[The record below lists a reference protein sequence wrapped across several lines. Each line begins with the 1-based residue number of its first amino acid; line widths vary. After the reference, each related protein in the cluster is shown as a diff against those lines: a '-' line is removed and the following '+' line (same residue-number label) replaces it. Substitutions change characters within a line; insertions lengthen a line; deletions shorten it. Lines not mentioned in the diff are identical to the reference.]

1 MLDILVV
8 GGVGIDTIVRVPQ
21 MAFGEGDGLG
31 VEPIRDYVAHTG
43 NGVALGCH
51 RLGLST
57 RFLDFIGADM
67 QGEMVLRH
75 YRRHGLDFRHRIS
88 PQGTSRSVNFVDE
101 AGDRFSFHDYRHAPD
116 LHLPADFYG
125 PHLAET
131 AHVHLS
137 ISNVTRSLLHDLDDR
152 VTVSTDLHAWDGKA
166 ERHRAYA
173 LRADT
178 VFLSTARLGGD
189 PEPVMR
195 WILDH
200 GRASLVVAT
209 AGERG
214 GHLLERGGA
223 LASYGAL
230 DPAVELSEA
239 VPEWATWR
247 PVDSNGAG
255 DAFVSGFLWARRRGE
270 DLDAAIDAGRIAGAF
285 ACRKEG
291 THSEFITEP
300 LLAESL
306 AALRG

>member
-1 MLDILVV
+1 MLDILVA
-8 GGVGIDTIVRVPQ
+8 GGVGVDTIVRVPE

-51 RLGLST
+51 VLGLST
-57 RFLDFIGADM
+57 RLLDFIGEDA

-75 YRRHGLDFRHRIS
+75 YERHGLDFRHLVS

-101 AGDRFSFHDYRHAPD
+101 AGNRFSFHDYRHAPD
-116 LHLPADFYG
+116 LRLPADFYG

-137 ISNVTRSLLHDLDDR
+137 ISNVTGGMLHDLDGR
-152 VTVSTDLHAWDGKA
+152 FSVSTDLHAWDGKA
-166 ERHRAYA
+166 EHHKAYA

-178 VFLSTARLGGD
+178 VFLSTARLGD
-189 PEPVMR
+189 DAEPTMR

-200 GRASLVVAT
+200 GRAALVVAT

-214 GHLLERGGA
+214 GLLLERGGA
-223 LASYGAL
+223 LASYDAL
-230 DPAVELSEA
+230 DPAAELSGA
-239 VPEWATWR
+239 VPEWAAWR

-270 DLDAAIDAGRIAGAF
+270 GLGAAIDAGRIAGAF

-306 AALRG
+306 AALHG